1 MSLFCGALNSQ
12 NPMLGL
18 IFKPFEIDLKKHGL
32 ILRLDLLNSC
42 FSWMKLKARSWRK
55 VLDYGQFF
63 Q

>member
-18 IFKPFEIDLKKHGL
+18 RFKPFEIDLKKHGL

-42 FSWMKLKARSWRK
+42 FSWMKFKAGSWRK